1 MTSRPGPFRDAAGSD
16 VGRTFAQ
23 NAYTAASGG
32 WTMRRTVFFVCCGFL
47 LTSHLTL
54 TRARQAPVYE
64 STPVTVTATIE
75 AVDKE
80 NRTVTLKG
88 PKRGS
93 VQVKAPEQMEG
104 FNSLRVGDAVTA
116 TYFEAI
122 ALSVRKPGTPT
133 PAAGPTTSTQRKD
146 CTPGSET
153 RREQTFTVTVEAVDP
168 KAPSVTVKGPQ
179 GRVVQFMVRDATQ
192 LSNIEVGDTVDVTYY
207 ESLLIKVSRPSR

>member
-1 MTSRPGPFRDAAGSD
+1 
-16 VGRTFAQ
+16 
-23 NAYTAASGG
+23 
-32 WTMRRTVFFVCCGFL
+32 MRRTVFFVCCGFL

-54 TRARQAPVYE
+54 TRARQAPAYE

-104 FNSLRVGDAVTA
+104 FNSLRVGDEVTA

-122 ALSVRKPGTPT
+122 ALSVRKPGIPP
-133 PAAGPTTSTQRKD
+133 PAPGPTTSTQRKD
-146 CTPGSET
+146 RTPGSET

-168 KAPSVTVKGPQ
+168 KAPSITVKGPQ

-192 LSNIEVGDTVDVTYY
+192 LSNIKVGDTVAVTYY